1 MPVWADTVAG
11 GWNVSGIWHWT
22 TGRYLTATTNALG
35 GLATNRPDVVPGVA
49 PNLSFSERSRNHW
62 FNPAAFTQP
71 PLLDPSTGL
80 PRFGNAGRNTI
91 IGPGTNEADLSLR
104 KVVPL
109 RSELRRLSV
118 EMSLF
123 NAFNHPNWGDPD
135 TNISN
140 TNTVGIVSTISKP
153 MREAQFAVRLDF

>member
-1 MPVWADTVAG
+1 MT
-11 GWNVSGIWHWT
+11 SQ
-22 TGRYLTATTNALG
+22 G
-35 GLATNRPDVVPGVA
+35 GLSSNRPDVVPGVN
-49 PNLSFSERSRNHW
+49 PNLPFGERSRNNW

-71 PLLDPSTGL
+71 PLLDPTTGL

-91 IGPGTNEADLSLR
+91 IGPGTNVTDMSLR
-104 KVVPL
+104 KTFAL
-109 RSELRRLSV
+109 RSETRRLST

-140 TNTVGIVSTISKP
+140 TNTVGVVSGISKQ
-153 MREAQFAVRLDF
+153 MRIAQFTVRLDF